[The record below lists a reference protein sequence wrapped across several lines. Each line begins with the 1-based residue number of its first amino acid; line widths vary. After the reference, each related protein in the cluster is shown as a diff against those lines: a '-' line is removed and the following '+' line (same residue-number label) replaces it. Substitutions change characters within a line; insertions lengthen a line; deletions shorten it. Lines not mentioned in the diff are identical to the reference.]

1 MESPKENKYKNS
13 LFPSLKCSVL
23 FLSSSLSSL
32 HRLETVVSSAEELG
46 VDSAELLDELS
57 VAGGELCGDAEDE
70 RWSQVKSIKSFPNL
84 AEGESGQPVKSQE
97 GIPSSSV

>member
-23 FLSSSLSSL
+23 ILSSSLSSL

-46 VDSAELLDELS
+46 VDSAEFLDEQV
-57 VAGGELCGDAEDE
+57 VAGSKLGSDTWEIY
-70 RWSQVKSIKSFPNL
+70 S
-84 AEGESGQPVKSQE
+84 
-97 GIPSSSV
+97 